1 MFSKCGIER
10 TTDHIDR
17 PRPLLLLLLLLLLM
31 LEPPTLASSL
41 FQHRARPIQWR
52 IFLDID

>member
-17 PRPLLLLLLLLLLM
+17 PRLLLLLLLLLLPMLM
-31 LEPPTLASSL
+31 LESSELASSL
-41 FQHRARPIQWR
+41 F
-52 IFLDID
+52 